1 MNRIIVEID
10 NEANTKLFISLMQNL
25 KFVKSAITDKKDS
38 IDDLKPLSEEDWIKP
53 GRPATDLEH
62 EQMLKECEAEYEA
75 GLFVPIEEA
84 EEETLNE
91 IKKWRD
97 RNTK

>member
-38 IDDLKPLSEEDWIKP
+38 IDDLKYENLFWKTGP
-53 GRPATDLEH
+53 
-62 EQMLKECEAEYEA
+62 EQQEKAL
-75 GLFVPIEEA
+75 LFVFQKA
-84 EEETLNE
+84 VNLFFQ
-91 IKKWRD
+91 
-97 RNTK
+97 